1 MINILEMETGP
12 AIVLT
17 FVAILVTLGLSAGC
31 FFLIR
36 RNIRKE
42 REASQIIVENAVTK
56 KAMEES
62 IKGYIKKID
71 RFGAF
76 TLLYIDK
83 N

>member
-1 MINILEMETGP
+1 METGP

-42 REASQIIVENAVTK
+42 RKLAK
-56 KAMEES
+56 
-62 IKGYIKKID
+62 
-71 RFGAF
+71 
-76 TLLYIDK
+76 LLLK
-83 N
+83 MQ